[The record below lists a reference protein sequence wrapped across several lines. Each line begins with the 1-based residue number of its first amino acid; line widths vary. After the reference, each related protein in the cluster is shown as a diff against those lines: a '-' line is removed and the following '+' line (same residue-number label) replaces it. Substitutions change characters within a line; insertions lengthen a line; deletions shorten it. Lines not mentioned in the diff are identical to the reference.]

1 MSEVMKPAVLGRTLQ
16 FTTVKAKG
24 GQPLFTWL
32 SVAAE
37 GEGEGVHLASKKS
50 STRLMRPVSN
60 K

>member
-1 MSEVMKPAVLGRTLQ
+1 MKPAVLGRTLQ

-24 GQPLFTWL
+24 GQALLTWL
-32 SVAAE
+32 SVADE
-37 GEGEGVHLASKKS
+37 SGGGGDGVHLASKKS